1 MGITVGRML
10 SGFITFRV
18 SNNRLIFGG
27 LGICLASLLLF
38 LSPNANVAGFALVLL
53 GLGSA
58 PIFPSMIHETPRRFG
73 VGASQAV
80 IGLQMATAYVGNTV
94 MPPVVGALAST
105 IGLVWLPVLQA
116 FLVVGMMLTVMRLTL
131 LHKKKSL

>member
-1 MGITVGRML
+1 
-10 SGFITFRV
+10 
-18 SNNRLIFGG
+18 
-27 LGICLASLLLF
+27 
-38 LSPNANVAGFALVLL
+38 
-53 GLGSA
+53 
-58 PIFPSMIHETPRRFG
+58 MIHETPRRFG